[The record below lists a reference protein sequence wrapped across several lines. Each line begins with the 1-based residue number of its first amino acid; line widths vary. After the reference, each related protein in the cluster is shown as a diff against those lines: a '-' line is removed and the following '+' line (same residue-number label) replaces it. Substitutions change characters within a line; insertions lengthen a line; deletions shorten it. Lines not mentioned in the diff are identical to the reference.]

1 MKENGYTTRE
11 KVEDL
16 KNTQMEITMKEN
28 FIKIKHM
35 ARVCINGGMERSTMV
50 NGIWELRKVMV
61 YGEGSKV
68 IVILESGKIVRQ
80 KVMECIYGRMVT
92 SMKENGLIVSSMAME
107 QTFLVMEMF
116 TLDSINLGNLKAM
129 VSINGVMEVCMLETL
144 GTG

>member
-1 MKENGYTTRE
+1 
-11 KVEDL
+11 
-16 KNTQMEITMKEN
+16 
-28 FIKIKHM
+28 
-35 ARVCINGGMERSTMV
+35 MV

-144 GTG
+144 GTD